1 MVPLCCERCEASG
14 AIRVGG
20 RVSLCGACIRRALDA
35 RFPIFGV
42 PLEVLAAALQM
53 LEPRRAL
60 GS

>member
-1 MVPLCCERCEASG
+1 MVPHCCERCEASG

-20 RVSLCGACIRRALDA
+20 RVSLCSACIRRALDA
-35 RFPIFGV
+35 RFPIFGL
-42 PLEVLAAALQM
+42 PLEVLAAALEK